1 MTAQN
6 KKTSVKNAEINL
18 IVLGAVFIT
27 LSLTPWV
34 NADSLIIP
42 KQIILFC
49 LAFFLIPKL
58 VINVRPLMNLKLFK
72 ILILLSILFIL
83 QMVVVILTSDAP
95 FEQEFY
101 GRTGRSLGFA
111 TYFSLTIILLVTA
124 IYARYNSIK
133 TINLGIF
140 ISCLITSLYSILQY
154 YGLDIFAW
162 VTATNGIIGTLGNPN
177 FQSSFAAMALLPTA
191 VYFWGS
197 RGKALF
203 SIPLILILLYT
214 LFICESTQGYIA
226 SAAAI
231 SIFILIYFYYKNKSI
246 LIFATLLVGVSAIV
260 ALAGMLNKGPL
271 SYFLY
276 KYSVISRGE
285 MWQAA
290 FSAANSNPIFGVGLD
305 SFGDVS
311 LLYRNE
317 KTANG
322 IAEYTDNAHNFFLQF
337 ALTGGYPLAILYS
350 LIILL
355 SLYAFYSIQ
364 RNINKFDKNFT
375 ALFSAWFCF
384 QLQSFISPANIS
396 MLVWNFIICGVLI
409 GCAFKDINEPNS
421 QKIDISNLAFYT
433 RPFSYFLLIFGL
445 VVMYPYFNS
454 DKLAWQS
461 LETGDGLL
469 AIKSAKMYPESSL
482 RYQRIGLALFNSKL
496 YDQSLDVAR
505 SAARFNPKSRAAWFL
520 ILMNEKAPLEERRQ
534 AKARVL
540 EVDPFNKEA
549 LLYNF

>member
-1 MTAQN
+1 
-6 KKTSVKNAEINL
+6 
-18 IVLGAVFIT
+18 
-27 LSLTPWV
+27 
-34 NADSLIIP
+34 
-42 KQIILFC
+42 
-49 LAFFLIPKL
+49 
-58 VINVRPLMNLKLFK
+58 
-72 ILILLSILFIL
+72 
-83 QMVVVILTSDAP
+83 
-95 FEQEFY
+95 
-101 GRTGRSLGFA
+101 
-111 TYFSLTIILLVTA
+111 
-124 IYARYNSIK
+124 
-133 TINLGIF
+133 
-140 ISCLITSLYSILQY
+140 
-154 YGLDIFAW
+154 
-162 VTATNGIIGTLGNPN
+162 
-177 FQSSFAAMALLPTA
+177 MALLPTA

-197 RGKALF
+197 RGKTLF

-226 SAAAI
+226 SASAI

-276 KYSVISRGE
+276 KGSVISRGE
-285 MWQAA
+285 MWQSAL
-290 FSAANSNPIFGVGLD
+290 SAANSNPIFGVGLD

-350 LIILL
+350 LIILV

-364 RNINKFDKNFT
+364 KSINKFDKNFT

-409 GCAFKDINEPNS
+409 GCAFKDINEPHS
-421 QKIDISNLAFYT
+421 QNIDISNLAFYT

-469 AIKSAKMYPESSL
+469 AVKAAKMYPESSL
-482 RYQRIGLALFNSKL
+482 RYQRISLALFNSNL

-549 LLYNF
+549 LLYNL

>member
-177 FQSSFAAMALLPTA
+177 FQ
-191 VYFWGS
+191 
-197 RGKALF
+197 
-203 SIPLILILLYT
+203 
-214 LFICESTQGYIA
+214 
-226 SAAAI
+226 
-231 SIFILIYFYYKNKSI
+231 
-246 LIFATLLVGVSAIV
+246 
-260 ALAGMLNKGPL
+260 
-271 SYFLY
+271 
-276 KYSVISRGE
+276 
-285 MWQAA
+285 
-290 FSAANSNPIFGVGLD
+290 
-305 SFGDVS
+305 
-311 LLYRNE
+311 
-317 KTANG
+317 
-322 IAEYTDNAHNFFLQF
+322 
-337 ALTGGYPLAILYS
+337 
-350 LIILL
+350 
-355 SLYAFYSIQ
+355 
-364 RNINKFDKNFT
+364 
-375 ALFSAWFCF
+375 
-384 QLQSFISPANIS
+384 
-396 MLVWNFIICGVLI
+396 
-409 GCAFKDINEPNS
+409 
-421 QKIDISNLAFYT
+421 
-433 RPFSYFLLIFGL
+433 
-445 VVMYPYFNS
+445 
-454 DKLAWQS
+454 
-461 LETGDGLL
+461 
-469 AIKSAKMYPESSL
+469 
-482 RYQRIGLALFNSKL
+482 
-496 YDQSLDVAR
+496 
-505 SAARFNPKSRAAWFL
+505 
-520 ILMNEKAPLEERRQ
+520 
-534 AKARVL
+534 
-540 EVDPFNKEA
+540 
-549 LLYNF
+549 

>member
-1 MTAQN
+1 MSAQN
-6 KKTSVKNAEINL
+6 KKISVKNTEINL
-18 IVLGAVFIT
+18 IVLGSVFIT

-58 VINVRPLMNLKLFK
+58 VINIRPFMKFKLFK
-72 ILILLSILFIL
+72 ISILISILFIL
-83 QMVVVILTSDAP
+83 QMVVVIFTSDAP

-111 TYFSLTIILLVTA
+111 TYFSLIIFLLVTA
-124 IYARYNSIK
+124 IYSRYSSIHRV
-133 TINLGIF
+133 NLGIF
-140 ISCLITSLYSILQY
+140 ISCIITSLYSILQY

-177 FQSSFAAMALLPTA
+177 FQSSFAAMALLPTV

-197 RGKALF
+197 GSKTFF
-203 SIPLILILLYT
+203 SIPLTLILLYT
-214 LFICESTQGYIA
+214 LFISESTQGYIA
-226 SAAAI
+226 SASAI

-246 LIFATLLVGVSAIV
+246 FIFSTLLVGVSAIV

-276 KYSVISRGE
+276 KTSVISRGE
-285 MWQAA
+285 MWQSA

-337 ALTGGYPLAILYS
+337 ALTGGYPLAILYT

-355 SLYAFYSIQ
+355 SLYSFYSIQ
-364 RNINKFDKNFT
+364 KSINKFDKNLT

-384 QLQSFISPANIS
+384 QLQSLISPANIS
-396 MLVWNFIICGVLI
+396 MLVWNSIICGVLI
-409 GCAFKDINEPNS
+409 GCAFKDINEPS
-421 QKIDISNLAFYT
+421 TQKIDISNLAFYT

-469 AIKSAKMYPESSL
+469 AVKAAKMFPESSL
-482 RYQRIGLALFNSKL
+482 RYQRISLALFNSKL
-496 YDQSLDVAR
+496 LDQSLDVAR

-520 ILMNEKAPLEERRQ
+520 ILINEKAPLEERRE

-549 LLYNF
+549 LLYNL

>member
-6 KKTSVKNAEINL
+6 KKTTIKNAEINL

-49 LAFFLIPKL
+49 LAIFLIPKL
-58 VINVRPLMNLKLFK
+58 VINLRPFMNLKLFK
-72 ILILLSILFIL
+72 ILILLSILFIS
-83 QMVVVILTSDAP
+83 QMIVVMLTSDAP

-111 TYFSLTIILLVTA
+111 TYFSLIIILLVTA
-124 IYARYNSIK
+124 IYANHYSVN
-133 TINLGIF
+133 TVNLGIL
-140 ISCLITSLYSILQY
+140 ISCTITSLYSILQY
-154 YGLDIFAW
+154 YGLDIFEW

-177 FQSSFAAMALLPTA
+177 FQSSFAAMALLPTV

-197 RGKALF
+197 GSKSFF
-203 SIPLILILLYT
+203 SIPLTLILLYT
-214 LFICESTQGYIA
+214 LFISESTQGYIA
-226 SAAAI
+226 SAAAV
-231 SIFILIYFYYKNKSI
+231 SIFTLTFFYYKNKSI
-246 LIFATLLVGVSAIV
+246 FLFSTLLVGVSATV

-276 KYSVISRGE
+276 KGSVRSRGE
-285 MWQAA
+285 MWQSA
-290 FSAANSNPIFGVGLD
+290 FSAANSNPILGVGLD

-317 KTANG
+317 KSANG
-322 IAEYTDNAHNFFLQF
+322 IAEYSDNAHNFFLQF

-350 LIILL
+350 LITLL
-355 SLYAFYSIQ
+355 SLYSFYKIQ
-364 RNINKFDKNFT
+364 KSINKFDKNLT

-396 MLVWNFIICGVLI
+396 MLAWNSIIGGVLV
-409 GCAFKDINEPNS
+409 GCAFKDINEQRN
-421 QKIDISNLAFYT
+421 QKIDISNMVFYT
-433 RPFSYFLLIFGL
+433 RPFSYLLLIFGL
-445 VVMYPYFNS
+445 LIMYPYYNS

-469 AIKSAKMYPESSL
+469 AVKAAKMYPESSL
-482 RYQRIGLALFNSKL
+482 RYQRIGLALFNSNL
-496 YDQSLDVAR
+496 FDQSLDVAR
-505 SAARFNPKSRAAWFL
+505 SAAKFNPKSRAAWFL

-549 LLYNF
+549 LLYKF

>member
-1 MTAQN
+1 MSAQN

-18 IVLGAVFIT
+18 IILGAVFIT

-49 LAFFLIPKL
+49 LAIFLIPKL

-83 QMVVVILTSDAP
+83 QMIVVILTSDAP

-111 TYFSLTIILLVTA
+111 TYFSLTTILLVTA

-133 TINLGIF
+133 TVNLGIF

-197 RGKALF
+197 KGKTLF
-203 SIPLILILLYT
+203 SIPLTLILLYT

-226 SAAAI
+226 SASAI

-271 SYFLY
+271 
-276 KYSVISRGE
+276 VI
-285 MWQAA
+285 
-290 FSAANSNPIFGVGLD
+290 
-305 SFGDVS
+305 
-311 LLYRNE
+311 
-317 KTANG
+317 
-322 IAEYTDNAHNFFLQF
+322 
-337 ALTGGYPLAILYS
+337 
-350 LIILL
+350 
-355 SLYAFYSIQ
+355 
-364 RNINKFDKNFT
+364 
-375 ALFSAWFCF
+375 FC
-384 QLQSFISPANIS
+384 
-396 MLVWNFIICGVLI
+396 
-409 GCAFKDINEPNS
+409 
-421 QKIDISNLAFYT
+421 T
-433 RPFSYFLLIFGL
+433 R
-445 VVMYPYFNS
+445 V
-454 DKLAWQS
+454 
-461 LETGDGLL
+461 
-469 AIKSAKMYPESSL
+469 
-482 RYQRIGLALFNSKL
+482 R
-496 YDQSLDVAR
+496 
-505 SAARFNPKSRAAWFL
+505 
-520 ILMNEKAPLEERRQ
+520 
-534 AKARVL
+534 
-540 EVDPFNKEA
+540 
-549 LLYNF
+549 